1 MSRFRDIFPHLHFQ
15 PSMTVIWEQADRAVN
30 TQSFTRPRHRE
41 GERGWQPGSY
51 RVLFNGSFV
60 RRQVLVHVYLPNRS
74 KHGRNDNVAF
84 KASPTSARSPH
95 VKARCKHGTSK
106 QGARLLQG
114 HLAAVRSD
122 HGVHVFHAR
131 QRSRAACA
139 RKQISM
145 EPFLCSRKIKRK
157 TKGQGPRC
165 RPRVVCGP
173 RAAPRRASD
182 TKLPCKPVAWWTSS
196 GSMSWRMPCLVSA
209 PTW

>member
-139 RKQISM
+139 RKQVGM
-145 EPFLCSRKIKRK
+145 EPFFYVQEKSKEKQEDKGHVVGLVLCAAQALVPHRAVPQTPS
-157 TKGQGPRC
+157 C
-165 RPRVVCGP
+165 
-173 RAAPRRASD
+173 RAAARLGGRRRA
-182 TKLPCKPVAWWTSS
+182 P
-196 GSMSWRMPCLVSA
+196 
-209 PTW
+209 